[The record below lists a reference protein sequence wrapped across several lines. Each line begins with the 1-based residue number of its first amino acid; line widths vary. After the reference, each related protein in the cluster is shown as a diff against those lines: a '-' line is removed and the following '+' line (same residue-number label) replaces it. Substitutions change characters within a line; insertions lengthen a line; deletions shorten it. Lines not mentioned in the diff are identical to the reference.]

1 MKLIQHNLNN
11 QINQF
16 RIVRLSLLLFLLL
29 SCSSTGLIWAQD
41 SIPND
46 SAQTPF
52 RQGRWFTG
60 LVGGISSTRADV
72 KSEEDKNSSNE
83 YSISISGGNF
93 VKDRWLIGGII
104 QFDRTDA
111 DGLTDLNT
119 EILFIGPQAVR
130 YLSDAERGSLFLG
143 LSPGYTRYRNVIRF
157 TDDFSQTEEIS
168 EGSGFGLVLSFGYS
182 YVIFDR
188 IAFDIGIAVVQ
199 RWLEVERTQ
208 MPGNVV
214 FSDDINLRDISFSF
228 GFKVLLDRFLQ

>member
-1 MKLIQHNLNN
+1 M
-11 QINQF
+11 
-16 RIVRLSLLLFLLL
+16 RLSLLLFLLL
-29 SCSSTGLIWAQD
+29 TCSSLGLLWAQD
-41 SIPND
+41 SIPRD

-60 LVGGISSTRADV
+60 LAGGISSTRADV
-72 KSEEDKNSSNE
+72 KSEDSNNSSNE
-83 YSISISGGNF
+83 YSIAISGGNF
-93 VKDRWLIGGII
+93 IKDRWLIGGII

-119 EILFIGPQAVR
+119 EILFIGPQAIR
-130 YLSDAERGSLFLG
+130 YLSDAERGSLYLG
-143 LSPGYTRYRNVIRF
+143 LSPGYTRYRNVARI
-157 TDDFSQTEEIS
+157 TDDLTFNEEIA
-168 EGSGFGLVLSFGYS
+168 EGSGLGLILSFGYS

-188 IAFDIGIAVVQ
+188 VSFDIGVALVQ

-228 GFKVLLDRFLQ
+228 GFRVLLDKFLQ